1 MKVLCPKQSLLMAW
15 ILELQEARRTGW
27 NDAACV

>member
-15 ILELQEARRTGW
+15 ILELQEATRTVL
-27 NDAACV
+27 NAAACV